1 MKSISKYTIAVCVVA
16 IVALGAGCSSNAVTN
31 EITGLQ
37 SSQPPV
43 EPVAKPMPP
52 QLSFPGALP
61 KDQTDKRIR
70 IHTDKGDI
78 VIDLL
83 PDEGPNAASNF
94 VYLVQKGFYNG
105 LTFHRVEPHFVVQG
119 GDPSGDGT
127 GGPGYTF
134 HDDQID
140 SDYDRGI
147 VAMAN
152 RGPNTNGSQFFIMLE
167 NVPLP
172 AAYSIFGRVVEGM
185 DVVDTITIGDVMKTV
200 TLEDKPAGDASGAA
214 TSTTPTATST
224 QE

>member
-1 MKSISKYTIAVCVVA
+1 MKSLQKYTVSLFTVAAV
-16 IVALGAGCSSNAVTN
+16 IALGAGCSSNAVSN

-37 SSQPPV
+37 SSQPPI

-52 QLSFPGALP
+52 QLSFPGVLP
-61 KDQTDKRIR
+61 KEQTDKRVR

-83 PDEGPNAASNF
+83 PDEGPKAASNF

-105 LTFHRVEPHFVVQG
+105 LNFHRVEPHFVVQG
-119 GDPSGDGT
+119 GDPNGDGT

-134 HDDQID
+134 EDDQINL
-140 SDYDRGI
+140 DYDRGI

-152 RGPNTNGSQFFIMLE
+152 RGPGTNGSQFFIMLE

-172 AAYSIFGRVVEGM
+172 AAYSVFGRVVSGM
-185 DVVDTITIGDVMKTV
+185 DVVDKIAIGDVMKTV
-200 TLEDKPAGDASGAA
+200 TLEDKPTDDASGSA
-214 TSTTPTATST
+214 TSTPSATST
-224 QE
+224 KE